1 LKAALALR
9 DDITRLTEMVEHL
22 RSVRSQL
29 KQHNDLLKDHAKAEP
44 LVKQANELVEKL
56 DALEAKLH
64 NPKAEAVYDILA
76 QKGGAKLYS
85 KMISLYDA
93 INDSDGPPTQGFRE
107 EYVAEVEELKGY
119 EKEFKGL
126 MTGDVTKLNE
136 LAKKLDVP
144 GVIVPEGKK

>member
-1 LKAALALR
+1 
-9 DDITRLTEMVEHL
+9 
-22 RSVRSQL
+22 L
-29 KQHNDLLKDHAKAEP
+29 KQRNDLLKDNAKAEP
-44 LVKQANELVEKL
+44 LVKQSKELIEKL
-56 DALEAKLH
+56 DTLEAKLH
-64 NPKAEAVYDILA
+64 NPKAEVVYDILA

-107 EYVAEVEELKGY
+107 EYGAESEELKGY
-119 EKEFKGL
+119 EKEFKAFQA
-126 MTGDVTKLNE
+126 GDLSRLNE